1 MNRVF
6 LGAILIVA
14 LNCASCMAAR
24 PDQPLPDARLTPGA
38 ARKATTEEICAV
50 GYTKRVRDVP
60 ASLKRRVYQE
70 YGAADRPHAHEVDHL
85 IPLELGGS
93 NSIRNL
99 WPESYEIEWN
109 ARVKDELENRL
120 HVLVCDRAVPL
131 HEAQRAIAS
140 DWIAAYKK
148 YFHTDHPLS
157 PAEARRVARRP

>member
-1 MNRVF
+1 MNRKFV
-6 LGAILIVA
+6 LAILIAA
-14 LNCASCMAAR
+14 LECASCIGAR

-38 ARKATTEEICAV
+38 VRRVTTEEICAI

-60 ASLKRRVYQE
+60 GSVKRRVYLE
-70 YGAADRPHAHEVDHL
+70 YGTLDRPHAHEVDHL

-120 HVLVCDRAVPL
+120 HVLVCDGTLPL

-140 DWIAAYKK
+140 DWIAANKN